1 MYKRLLFIMIASVI
15 AGMIFWSCSDDGG
28 STNPPATPSVKIL
41 SPNGGEIVQRGDVV
55 IIHFEN
61 EITDSV
67 AIKLYKNGEFLEDI
81 ESLVTTAD
89 SLEWLVP
96 NYLAEGTDY
105 QVMITSIEN
114 EDKYDLS
121 DGTFTVA
128 RAGEYI
134 IVTSPNGG
142 GIWLKGSTQT
152 ITWYDNI
159 AGGVNI
165 FLIKNG
171 VPVTDIFGSPQAS
184 NGSKSWVIPG
194 TLVDGADYAI
204 QIVSDA
210 NAAVNDISDSFFCLA
225 TNDNTQN
232 VIGDWNINYFWKA
245 GPFSIDFHQ
254 DKTCTIVEGDT
265 LTGTWNMTGNGL
277 RFDFDD
283 WNTYYLGVVD
293 GNNMT
298 GTMLNDS
305 GTNDGTWNGVRIIPE
320 LLTPNGGEVWMHGT
334 TQTITWDSA
343 IAGDVVLNLVD
354 TTGVV
359 QTIATVSG
367 DLGTYDWVVPSNV
380 EPGAAYLIRI
390 EKEINAEAMDESDAY
405 ICISENITPDIIGQ
419 WYMNGTWAKWETI
432 WDFNSNGT
440 WTNDFLESG
449 SWELTGN
456 GVKWTYDG
464 GSETFYIGLVEGDLI
479 SGTMGNIS
487 SASQGTWYG
496 HRILQVLTPNGG
508 GLYNAGVVVPI
519 TWYETITAE
528 NVTIDLYE
536 NDVFNRNIGTV
547 NVNTT
552 PSYNWTVP
560 ADLTTSTKYKIR
572 MTSTTSDIYD
582 ESDDYFTVDAVAP
595 AATLDETFDDGTADG
610 WTGVDGSW
618 TVVDSVYTVASGSLG
633 VSTTAFGT
641 PMTGNYVMESRLR
654 KTAGSAYNFGIVM
667 NGDSSSLTYEGDW
680 NNCAMFLITTDGTY
694 SFVVS
699 VGGVWT
705 GISWTS
711 SSDLV
716 TGLGSWNTLKV
727 IVDNGNN
734 DYHIFINGVYQATLN
749 NNSLTEGSVGLKMF
763 DSGPAG
769 TGEYDYVKVS
779 PINKSAIQ
787 DIQIKRVDLKPL
799 TSVNE

>member
-28 STNPPATPSVKIL
+28 STNPPATPSLKIL

-232 VIGDWNINYFWKA
+232 IVGDWNAVGTWSKWASIWNFNADGTWINDY
-245 GPFSIDFHQ
+245 S
-254 DKTCTIVEGDT
+254 E
-265 LTGTWNMTGNGL
+265 TGTWFMTGNAL
-277 RFDFDD
+277 RWDY
-283 WNTYYLGVVD
+283 NEVKSAHYLGIVD
-293 GNNMT
+293 GNHMEGTMVNFESAST
-298 GTMLNDS
+298 GTWYADR
-305 GTNDGTWNGVRIIPE
+305 VIPE
-320 LLTPNGGEVWMHGT
+320 LLTPNGGEIFMRGT
-334 TQTITWDSA
+334 TQTITWNPSPYGN
-343 IAGDVVLNLVD
+343 IVINLVD
-354 TTGVV
+354 STGVV
-359 QTIATVSG
+359 APIATVADS
-367 DLGTYDWVVPSNV
+367 LGTYDWSIPSNV
-380 EPGAAYLIRI
+380 EPGSAYLIRI
-390 EKEINAEAMDESDAY
+390 EKEINSLAFDESDHY
-405 ICISENITPDIIGQ
+405 FCISADETVDILGE
-419 WYMNGTWAKWETI
+419 WNLFFFWGKAGPSVWDFNADNTWSGDGVTGTWA
-432 WDFNSNGT
+432 
-440 WTNDFLESG
+440 
-449 SWELTGN
+449 LTGN
-456 GVKWTYDG
+456 GLRFDFDTFDTY
-464 GSETFYIGLVEGDLI
+464 YIGIVGTDKIE
-479 SGTMGNIS
+479 GTMVDGSGNP
-487 SASQGTWYG
+487 GTWYSE
-496 HRILQVLTPNGG
+496 RILEVLTPNGG
-508 GLYNAGVVVPI
+508 DFYQPADVVAV
-519 TWYETITAE
+519 TWYETLTAE
-528 NVTIDLYE
+528 NVTLDLYE
-536 NDVFNRNIGTV
+536 NDVFYRNIGTV

-552 PSYNWTVP
+552 PFYNWTVP
-560 ADLTTSTKYKIR
+560 ANLTTSTKYKIR